1 MEPRPA
7 DDAEY
12 LHGILESM
20 ARIEARAYALLGEL
34 GASPAR
40 AGVHTAGGGAA
51 NATWTAIRAR
61 VLGVPVGPSV
71 QTEAAYGAALLARGD
86 YGTRKA

>member
-34 GASPAR
+34 GASPAL
-40 AGVHTAGGGAA
+40 AGVHTAGGGAPA
-51 NATWTAIRAR
+51 GRAGAR
-61 VLGVPVGPSV
+61 R
-71 QTEAAYGAALLARGD
+71 EARAGQAG
-86 YGTRKA
+86 